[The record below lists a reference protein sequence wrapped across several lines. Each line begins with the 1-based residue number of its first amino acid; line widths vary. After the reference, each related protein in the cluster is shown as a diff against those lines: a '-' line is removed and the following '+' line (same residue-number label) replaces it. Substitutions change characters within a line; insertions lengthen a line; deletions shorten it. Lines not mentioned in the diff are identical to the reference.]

1 MSVARSAD
9 YRRMTSAVLRWAAW
23 YTRGIDRQATNDRL
37 DELTSD
43 LYEHVVWAESAGLK
57 PVEVARS
64 IRRRRLRGAL
74 DDLRWRRAQLR
85 EARASDPLAFK
96 VERSDSVALAIV
108 FTVGLAVVIF
118 GAFTLTRLL
127 SYLARTGDT
136 AVTTLSVALALSAL
150 LATIGLISLGWKRTR
165 FIGALVLVVAQ
176 AAVVQFGFSSLLYGS
191 SAVNAYMY
199 NSELWPLPKYALAGA
214 LALLFAAATLWWW
227 PSGKRARPTV
237 AEAAQQGHRT

>member
-57 PVEVARS
+57 PTEVARS
-64 IRRRRLRGAL
+64 IRRRRLRGVL

-85 EARASDPLAFK
+85 EARTNDPLTFSLGRNDA
-96 VERSDSVALAIV
+96 VALAIV
-108 FTVGLAVVIF
+108 FAVGLAVVIF

-127 SYLARTGDT
+127 SYLGRTGDT
-136 AVTTLSVALALSAL
+136 AVTTLSGALALSAL
-150 LATIGLISLGWKRTR
+150 LSTVGLVALGWKRTR
-165 FIGALVLVVAQ
+165 FIGALALVIAQ

-191 SAVNAYMY
+191 SSVNAYMY

-227 PSGKRARPTV
+227 PSRKPARTRL
-237 AEAAQQGHRT
+237 AEAAHQGDRS